1 MDKNICDRCKR
12 NNHSEEE
19 CMSKTDINGNEIE
32 NEMANEVENEVGA
45 EYTHLIV
52 KDRSILGRIIEKLN
66 DLKKGIKKIL
76 EVPLAGDQI
85 NKKLSNI

>member
-12 NNHSEEE
+12 NNHSEDE
-19 CMSKTDINGNEIE
+19 CMSKTDINGNEIA
-32 NEMANEVENEVGA
+32 NEMANEIENGA

-52 KDRSILGRIIEKLN
+52 KDRSILGRIIEKIN

-76 EVPLAGDQI
+76 EVPLSGDQI
-85 NKKLSNI
+85 NKKFNGT

>member
-12 NNHSEEE
+12 DNHSQDE

-32 NEMANEVENEVGA
+32 NEIGA

-52 KDRSILGRIIEKLN
+52 KDRSILGKIMERIN
-66 DLKKGIKKIL
+66 DIKKGIKKIL

-85 NKKLSNI
+85 NK

>member
-32 NEMANEVENEVGA
+32 NEMANEGA

>member
-12 NNHSEEE
+12 DNHSQDE
-19 CMSKTDINGNEIE
+19 CMSKTDINGNEI
-32 NEMANEVENEVGA
+32 ANELANEIGA

-52 KDRSILGRIIEKLN
+52 KDRSILGKIMERIN
-66 DLKKGIKKIL
+66 DIKKGIKKIL

-85 NKKLSNI
+85 YK

>member
-12 NNHSEEE
+12 NNHSEDE
-19 CMSKTDINGNEIE
+19 CMSKTDINGNEI
-32 NEMANEVENEVGA
+32 ANEVANEIANEVGA

-52 KDRSILGRIIEKLN
+52 KDRSILGRIIEKIN

-85 NKKLSNI
+85 NK

>member
-12 NNHSEEE
+12 DNHSQDE
-19 CMSKTDINGNEIE
+19 CMSKTDINGNEI
-32 NEMANEVENEVGA
+32 ANELDA

-52 KDRSILGRIIEKLN
+52 KDRSILGKIMERIN
-66 DLKKGIKKIL
+66 DIKKGIKKIL

-85 NKKLSNI
+85 YK

>member
-1 MDKNICDRCKR
+1 VA
-12 NNHSEEE
+12 
-19 CMSKTDINGNEIE
+19 NEIANQIA
-32 NEMANEVENEVGA
+32 NEMANEIGA

-52 KDRSILGRIIEKLN
+52 KDRSILGRIIEKIN

-85 NKKLSNI
+85 NK

>member
-12 NNHSEEE
+12 DNHSQDE
-19 CMSKTDINGNEIE
+19 CMSKTDINGNEI
-32 NEMANEVENEVGA
+32 ANELANEIGA

-52 KDRSILGRIIEKLN
+52 KDRSILGKIMERIN
-66 DLKKGIKKIL
+66 DIKKGIKKIL

-85 NKKLSNI
+85 NK